1 MRMRDCCSSSWAAPT
16 RLLFLSADC
25 LALSSCREHTQLGS
39 QGWRRT
45 EGGLRTASL
54 LLPQVL
60 GHPEFPA
67 TIHLSSQEYPSAG
80 RGRAAGGRAVREPGE
95 SRHLGRIGLLQLLLV
110 LFHLVFMLGSQL
122 LQSICQPA
130 LKFTLLPIINLHQPG
145 LMAALG
151 LTKLLE
157 GLDQ

>member
-1 MRMRDCCSSSWAAPT
+1 M
-16 RLLFLSADC
+16 
-25 LALSSCREHTQLGS
+25 
-39 QGWRRT
+39 
-45 EGGLRTASL
+45 
-54 LLPQVL
+54 
-60 GHPEFPA
+60 
-67 TIHLSSQEYPSAG
+67 
-80 RGRAAGGRAVREPGE
+80 REPGE